1 VQQSA
6 EVVKEEPAINP
17 DFLLKV
23 IECSPAPYMILQGLA
38 NSERIVQVIEQEG
51 VTLTVTA
58 YAC

>member
-1 VQQSA
+1 
-6 EVVKEEPAINP
+6 
-17 DFLLKV
+17 
-23 IECSPAPYMILQGLA
+23 MILQGLA